1 MVTFVLQL
9 YNNSV
14 KMGTALKSLKSNNN
28 DNNVVVTDSYVI
40 TKTGK
45 KIEYNILTPEQ
56 WEATRIKAYKLVM

>member
-1 MVTFVLQL
+1 
-9 YNNSV
+9 
-14 KMGTALKSLKSNNN
+14 MGTVLKSLKSNNN
-28 DNNVVVTDSYVI
+28 DNNVVVVTDSYVI